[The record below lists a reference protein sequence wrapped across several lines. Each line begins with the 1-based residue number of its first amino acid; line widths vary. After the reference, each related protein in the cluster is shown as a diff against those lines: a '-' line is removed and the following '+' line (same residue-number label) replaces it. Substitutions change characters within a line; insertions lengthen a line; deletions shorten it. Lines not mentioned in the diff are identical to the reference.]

1 MNNQNNQDWERRFQE
16 LEAEINSEPEQPTNL
31 PKQFEKTFT
40 QLKQWFNKL
49 STPAQV
55 VVGIVGVVLVFSVV
69 NSVLKL
75 VASLLSITILAVVL
89 YGLYKFFMT
98 PRPHQGD

>member
-1 MNNQNNQDWERRFQE
+1 MTTPNNEDWERRLKE
-16 LEAEINSEPEQPTNL
+16 LEVEVNPDPEQPNDL
-31 PKQFEKTFT
+31 SKPFEKTLY
-40 QLKQWFNKL
+40 QLKQWYGNL

-55 VVGIVGVVLVFSVV
+55 AVAIVGIVLVFSVL

-75 VASLLSITILAVVL
+75 VASLLTITILAVVL
-89 YGLYKFFMT
+89 YGLYKFLIT